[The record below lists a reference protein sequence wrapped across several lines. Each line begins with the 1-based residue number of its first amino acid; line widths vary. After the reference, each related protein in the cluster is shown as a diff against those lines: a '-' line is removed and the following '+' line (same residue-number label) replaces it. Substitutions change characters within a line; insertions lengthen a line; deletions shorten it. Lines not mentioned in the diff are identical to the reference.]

1 MTEPGMIR
9 ILLAD
14 DHPVVRFGLST
25 IIGTQADMT
34 VVGQAATGLE
44 AVRMFKEHLPDVTLM
59 DLRMPGPGGAEAI
72 QVIRKD
78 HPSSRFIVVT
88 TYHGDEDIYKALAAG
103 AQGYL
108 LKGMSHFELLEAIR
122 GVHAGLRYLPESVRQ
137 SLANR
142 PPSSE
147 LSARELQILRH
158 VIRGQS
164 NKEIANAL
172 GITEGT
178 VKWHMNIIFSRLGV
192 EDRTQAAVSALQRG
206 IVEL

>member
-1 MTEPGMIR
+1 MEPGMIR

-44 AVRMFKEHLPDVTLM
+44 AVRMFREHLPDVTLM

-72 QVIRKD
+72 RVIRKD

-122 GVHAGLRYLPESVRQ
+122 RVHAGLRYLPESVRQ

-147 LSARELQILRH
+147 LSARELQILRAR
-158 VIRGQS
+158 IYLT
-164 NKEIANAL
+164 KETFPSKIESWQPNQPLFRKQFSSIPIPIIA
-172 GITEGT
+172 
-178 VKWHMNIIFSRLGV
+178 
-192 EDRTQAAVSALQRG
+192 
-206 IVEL
+206 